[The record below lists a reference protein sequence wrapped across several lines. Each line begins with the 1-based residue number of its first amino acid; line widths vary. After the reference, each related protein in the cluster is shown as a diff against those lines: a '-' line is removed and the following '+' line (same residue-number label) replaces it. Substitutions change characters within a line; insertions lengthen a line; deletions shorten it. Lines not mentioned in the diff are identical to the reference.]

1 MLGTNKTY
9 KLVMSDRRKSRLTN
23 STKMIKDLGFLSQTI
38 TDLPVI
44 KVIRFHQYIYLYTTG
59 LIHYITTDNVIGCLN
74 LQIK

>member
-9 KLVMSDRRKSRLTN
+9 KLIMSDRRKSRLTN

-44 KVIRFHQYIYLYTTG
+44 TKDQISPIYLYVQG
-59 LIHYITTDNVIGCLN
+59 
-74 LQIK
+74 

>member
-44 KVIRFHQYIYLYTTG
+44 TKDQILPIYLYVQG
-59 LIHYITTDNVIGCLN
+59 
-74 LQIK
+74 